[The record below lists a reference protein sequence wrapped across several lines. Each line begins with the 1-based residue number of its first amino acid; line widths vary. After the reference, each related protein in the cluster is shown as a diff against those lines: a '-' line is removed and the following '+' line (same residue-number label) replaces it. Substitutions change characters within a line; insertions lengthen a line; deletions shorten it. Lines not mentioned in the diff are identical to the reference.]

1 MHCYFQVIF
10 LIVAVYTCTCLAV
23 PMVARS
29 RGSGNTP
36 QDPTGEI
43 LNRLA
48 KEIAVVTAQ
57 EVAISASR
65 ERRADSPCLERHYSQ
80 WNNCLQK
87 EVRVA
92 ECRTRTTTGC
102 NVIKWGYGKCE
113 TNYVSLA
120 GPNNKQCLVASS
132 CKCA

>member
-1 MHCYFQVIF
+1 
-10 LIVAVYTCTCLAV
+10 
-23 PMVARS
+23 MVARS

-43 LNRLA
+43 LHRLA
-48 KEIAVVTAQ
+48 KQMAVVTAQ

-65 ERRADSPCLERHYSQ
+65 ERRADSPCLKKNYSQ
-80 WNNCLQK
+80 WNSCLQK
-87 EVRVA
+87 NVRVV

-102 NVIKWGYGKCE
+102 NVTKWGFGKCE
-113 TNYVSLA
+113 TDYVSLA
-120 GPNNKQCLVASS
+120 GPDNKQCPVARI